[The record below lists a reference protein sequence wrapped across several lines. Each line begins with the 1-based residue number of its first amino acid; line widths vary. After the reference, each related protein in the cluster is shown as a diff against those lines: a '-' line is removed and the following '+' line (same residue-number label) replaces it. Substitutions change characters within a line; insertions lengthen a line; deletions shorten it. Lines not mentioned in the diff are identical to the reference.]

1 MLRLPPRSTRTDTLF
16 PYTPLF
22 RSIDADYVAFNERRG
37 GYDFNNGTG
46 FRRARLG
53 FEGTAFKDFNWRIEA
68 DFAGNSVNLQDAY
81 VQYVGYKPLQITLGQ
96 HKAPFGLE
104 SNNSDNYNV
113 FLERGIFN
121 VAASNLGAERKI
133 GLSLAY
139 VTPKLGRAS
148 CRERVCQ

>member
-1 MLRLPPRSTRTDTLF
+1 M
-16 PYTPLF
+16 
-22 RSIDADYVAFNERRG
+22 
-37 GYDFNNGTG
+37 
-46 FRRARLG
+46 
-53 FEGTAFKDFNWRIEA
+53 
-68 DFAGNSVNLQDAY
+68 
-81 VQYVGYKPLQITLGQ
+81 QYVGYKPLQITLCQ

-139 VTPKLGRAS
+139 VKPNFTATAGVFGENESIGRAADQTAPVTPNAADTPDEGWGFNARATRS
-148 CRERVCQ
+148 EERRVGNECVSTCRSRWSPYL

>member
-1 MLRLPPRSTRTDTLF
+1 M
-16 PYTPLF
+16 
-22 RSIDADYVAFNERRG
+22 
-37 GYDFNNGTG
+37 
-46 FRRARLG
+46 
-53 FEGTAFKDFNWRIEA
+53 
-68 DFAGNSVNLQDAY
+68 
-81 VQYVGYKPLQITLGQ
+81 PLQITLGQ

-139 VTPKLGRAS
+139 VKPHFTATDGVFGENESIGRAADQTAHVTPNAADTPEQRWGLHARAP
-148 CRERVCQ
+148 REPRPDERRTI